1 MFMCLS
7 LQWPKMIFK
16 NSSDMMF
23 KGPCISG
30 TIYNELKFIYIQSA
44 ENSDVSQYF
53 CKSLELL
60 FDCRSFS
67 KQLWVSVQVQNR
79 V

>member
-1 MFMCLS
+1 MSLNSFTFKVQRTVMCLS
-7 LQWPKMIFK
+7 
-16 NSSDMMF
+16 
-23 KGPCISG
+23 IS
-30 TIYNELKFIYIQSA
+30 E
-44 ENSDVSQYF
+44 
-53 CKSLELL
+53 SLELL